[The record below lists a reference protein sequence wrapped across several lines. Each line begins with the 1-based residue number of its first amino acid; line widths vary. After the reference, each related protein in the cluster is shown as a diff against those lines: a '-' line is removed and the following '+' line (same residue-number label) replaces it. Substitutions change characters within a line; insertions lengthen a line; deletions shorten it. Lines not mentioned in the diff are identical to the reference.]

1 MIFHTWSKQTMSKKA
16 MELALEAL
24 EPEPYLAQ
32 WYIDEHV
39 VPAAIAALKEALKYD
54 MDTGRMI
61 ETVMEEL

>member
-1 MIFHTWSKQTMSKKA
+1 MSKKA

-39 VPAAIAALKEALKYD
+39 VPAAIAALKEALMYD
-54 MDTGRMI
+54 MDTGRMV
-61 ETVMEEL
+61 EVTMEEL